1 MEGFEDLAK
10 QYTPMVHRIIRSLHI
25 YKNVDEFYQLGL
37 IALWEAQEN
46 FKAEKG
52 NFFNYAYTF
61 IKGRILTEMTRINRS
76 EEKSVYPKEEY
87 WETVEDQQPDR
98 PLEVEIV
105 LSYCKDLTEKERR
118 WVLMTCIDGMSVRE
132 IAEKEGVSVSAVK
145 QWRIS
150 AKNKIKA
157 QLEKAD

>member
-1 MEGFEDLAK
+1 MEGFEDLVK

-37 IALWEAQEN
+37 IALWEAQGN

-61 IKGRILTEMTRINRS
+61 IKGRILTEMTHINRS
-76 EEKSVYPKEEY
+76 EEKSIYPKEEY

-132 IAEKEGVSVSAVK
+132 IAEKEGVSLSAVK

-150 AKNKIKA
+150 AKNKIKG